1 MVRVSIVVAAIIAIV
16 YVALFSPIFKI
27 KNAVFSKDQACLN
40 DSSQLDKFNVFGKN
54 IFLFN
59 SQNLA
64 KDLKMEFACIDTVNI
79 QKVLPSKLNFDVVTK
94 QPVAR
99 IEGTNL
105 AATKDGLL
113 IQAPQKSQ
121 IPTIFLSYDQNVQ
134 VASKI
139 VDEKVLF
146 ALQVAASLL
155 KSDFV
160 PQNIRILDL
169 GDVAVYGNYNIVAI
183 FSSSKDVDVQL
194 DSLQSVLARS
204 KIDAAKIAKIDLR
217 FDNPVII
224 YR

>member
-1 MVRVSIVVAAIIAIV
+1 MAKFLVVIVVL
-16 YVALFSPIFKI
+16 VALVASVLFSPIFKI
-27 KNAVFSKDQACLN
+27 KSAAFAKDQSCLN
-40 DSSQLDKFNVFGKN
+40 NSSQLEKFDVFRNN
-54 IFLFN
+54 IFLFD

-64 KDLKMEFACIDTVNI
+64 KDLKIEFACIDTVNI

-94 QPVAR
+94 QPVAK

-105 AATKDGLL
+105 AVTKDGLIVENL
-113 IQAPQKSQ
+113 KSG
-121 IPTIFLSYDQNVQ
+121 IPTLFLSKDQNTQ
-134 VASKI
+134 AAGKI

-146 ALQVAASLL
+146 ALQVAASLA

-183 FSSSKDVDVQL
+183 FSSSKDADVQL

-217 FDNPVII
+217 FNNPSII
-224 YR
+224 YK

>member
-1 MVRVSIVVAAIIAIV
+1 MAKFLVVIVVL
-16 YVALFSPIFKI
+16 VALVSGVLFSPIFKI
-27 KNAVFSKDQACLN
+27 KSAAFAKDQSCLN
-40 DSSQLDKFNVFGKN
+40 NSSQLEKFDVFGKN

-79 QKVLPSKLNFDVVTK
+79 QKVLPSKLDFDIVAK
-94 QPVAR
+94 QPVAK
-99 IEGTNL
+99 IEGTSL
-105 AATKDGLL
+105 AATKDGL
-113 IQAPQKSQ
+113 IVESPKQTQV
-121 IPTIFLSYDQNVQ
+121 PTIFLSYDKYAQ
-134 VASKI
+134 VAGKI

-146 ALQVAASLL
+146 ALQVAASLI

-183 FSSSKDVDVQL
+183 FSSSKDADVQL

-224 YR
+224 YK